1 MNVDLLLDFFNV
13 GYNRNSAPQYVQAV
27 SSLESNL
34 VVLGRNF
41 AMHDLC
47 PPAFLFLDNNRI
59 LNVSEDMIRCFGV
72 FAKGQSL
79 ILIDQYGQVLEVWE
93 YPSHLPAFP
102 ISTPHIAMHA
112 NARN

>member
-1 MNVDLLLDFFNV
+1 MNTDLLLDLFNV
-13 GYNRNSAPQYVQAV
+13 GYNRSSASQYVQAV

-41 AMHDLC
+41 AKHDIR
-47 PPAFLFLDNNRI
+47 PPTFLFLDSDRI

-79 ILIDQYGQVLEVWE
+79 ILIDQYGQILEICD
-93 YPSHLPAFP
+93 YPSHLPAFQ
-102 ISTPHIAMHA
+102 ISNPRIAMHA
-112 NARN
+112 SARN